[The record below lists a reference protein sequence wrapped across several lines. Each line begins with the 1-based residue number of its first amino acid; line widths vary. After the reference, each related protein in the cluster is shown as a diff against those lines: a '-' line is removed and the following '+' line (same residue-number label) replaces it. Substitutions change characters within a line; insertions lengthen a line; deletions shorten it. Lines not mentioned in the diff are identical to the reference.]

1 MNYEQQ
7 TQVNKIPSRD
17 NKINK
22 KISTETSLPSRYV
35 CQTIG

>member
-7 TQVNKIPSRD
+7 SQVNKIPSRD
-17 NKINK
+17 NKIK
-22 KISTETSLPSRYV
+22 SITETSLHSKYV